1 MNNKNRPNRSNTN
14 RFDSGQKRKSFN
26 PNFSRQ
32 NSSYKRGDNYK
43 KSGYNGSPLP
53 NSKGLQR
60 HEDREH
66 RQNFGSDRRHNSFGG
81 EFKQSSFGVNRHQN
95 NFGIELSESR
105 FNGNRKPRFDNTNRS
120 QNSFDIRKD
129 YSDRPRKSFNRSN
142 YNNPKPAKYS
152 KDFVDLSQPMRLNKF
167 LANSN
172 ICSRREADEFIAS
185 GVVSVNG
192 QIVTELGTKIIPAI
206 DKVLFHN
213 EPVSIDKKVYIL
225 LNKPKNVITSSDD
238 PKERKTVLDLIQ
250 GACSERVYPVGRLD
264 RNTTGVLLITND
276 GDLTAKLTHPKYLR
290 KKIYH
295 VRLDR
300 DFTEQD
306 MEKLRQGIALE
317 DGEIKAD
324 DISYVK
330 EDSLRQV
337 GIEIHSGRNRIVR
350 RMFEHLGY
358 KIADLDRVYFA
369 GLTKKNVPRGRWRF
383 LSESEVNFLK
393 MNPQ

>member
-1 MNNKNRPNRSNTN
+1 MENNNRPNRSNKD
-14 RFDSGQKRKSFN
+14 RFDGGQRRKSFN
-26 PNFSRQ
+26 PNFDKQ
-32 NSSYKRGDNYK
+32 NRSYNRGDSYK
-43 KSGYNGSPLP
+43 KSNYDNNKRREGEEFQRYREGERRQRFVGERN
-53 NSKGLQR
+53 NSRSFGEER
-60 HEDREH
+60 RGN
-66 RQNFGSDRRHNSFGG
+66 NFGNERRKNNFGG
-81 EFKQSSFGVNRHQN
+81 ERPSRYDSTERRQNRFEGRKSF
-95 NFGIELSESR
+95 S
-105 FNGNRKPRFDNTNRS
+105 
-120 QNSFDIRKD
+120 
-129 YSDRPRKSFNRSN
+129 SDRPSKNFERPH
-142 YNNPKPAKYS
+142 YEKPRPVKYS
-152 KDFVDLSQPMRLNKF
+152 KDFIDLNQPMRLNKF

-192 QIVTELGTKIIPAI
+192 QIVTELGTKIIPAT
-206 DKVLFHN
+206 DKVFFHN
-213 EPVSIDKKVYIL
+213 DPVSMDKKIYIL

-250 GACSERVYPVGRLD
+250 GACNERVYPVGRLD

-306 MEKLRQGIALE
+306 MEAMRQGIVLE

-383 LSESEVNFLK
+383 LSETEVNFLK

>member
-1 MNNKNRPNRSNTN
+1 MENNNRPNRSNTD
-14 RFDSGQKRKSFN
+14 RFDGGQRRKSFN
-26 PNFSRQ
+26 PNFNKQ
-32 NSSYKRGDNYK
+32 NRPYNRADNYK
-43 KSGYNGSPLP
+43 KSGYGNNTRREGDEYQRYKDGERRQRFVGERNY
-53 NSKGLQR
+53 NSNFDGER
-60 HEDREH
+60 RGN
-66 RQNFGSDRRHNSFGG
+66 NFGNERRNNNFGG
-81 EFKQSSFGVNRHQN
+81 ERTSRYGSTERRQNRSEGRKNFSSNRPGK
-95 NFGIELSESR
+95 NFERPDYE
-105 FNGNRKPRFDNTNRS
+105 KPRP
-120 QNSFDIRKD
+120 I
-129 YSDRPRKSFNRSN
+129 
-142 YNNPKPAKYS
+142 KYS
-152 KDFVDLSQPMRLNKF
+152 KDFIDLNQPMRLNKF

-192 QIVTELGTKIIPAI
+192 QIVTELGTKIIPAT
-206 DKVLFHN
+206 DKVFFHN
-213 EPVSIDKKVYIL
+213 DPVSMDKKIYIL

-250 GACSERVYPVGRLD
+250 GACNERVYPVGRLD

-306 MEKLRQGIALE
+306 MEAMRQGIVLE

-383 LSESEVNFLK
+383 LSETEVNFLK